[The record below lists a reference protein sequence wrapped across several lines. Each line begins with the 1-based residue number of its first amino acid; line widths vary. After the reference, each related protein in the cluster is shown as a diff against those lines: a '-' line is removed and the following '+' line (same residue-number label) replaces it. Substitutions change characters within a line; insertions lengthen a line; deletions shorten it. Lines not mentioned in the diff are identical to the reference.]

1 MSLATSLYDAL
12 TGINIPKDQ
21 ARDVVEALE
30 HKMTAEF
37 ATKSDIA
44 LLRAD
49 IASVRKD
56 LSAEID
62 SVRKHLTAEI
72 EYLRK
77 DLTAAIESVRKDMT
91 AAIESV
97 RKDMT
102 AANDSLR
109 KDLMAEIAALRAEMK
124 ALEDR
129 LFKKLA
135 ALMVTLMG
143 LMFAALTWV
152 GGYPLLAGSGGFLVT
167 PARLARRSSTGAG
180 CGFPTGGLGFGCIHR
195 SIHRSSPT
203 QYLISWCTLIR

>member
-30 HKMTAEF
+30 HKMTAES
-37 ATKSDIA
+37 ATKSDIT
-44 LLRAD
+44 LVRAD
-49 IASVRKD
+49 ID
-56 LSAEID
+56 F
-62 SVRKHLTAEI
+62 
-72 EYLRK
+72 LRK
-77 DLTAAIESVRKDMT
+77 DLTAAIESL
-91 AAIESV
+91 

-152 GGYPLLAGSGGFLVT
+152 GG
-167 PARLARRSSTGAG
+167 
-180 CGFPTGGLGFGCIHR
+180 
-195 SIHRSSPT
+195 
-203 QYLISWCTLIR
+203 

>member
-21 ARDVVEALE
+21 ARNVVEALE

-56 LSAEID
+56 LSAEI
-62 SVRKHLTAEI
+62 

-77 DLTAAIESVRKDMT
+77 DLT

-152 GGYPLLAGSGGFLVT
+152 GA
-167 PARLARRSSTGAG
+167 
-180 CGFPTGGLGFGCIHR
+180 
-195 SIHRSSPT
+195 
-203 QYLISWCTLIR
+203 

>member
-30 HKMTAEF
+30 HKMTAES
-37 ATKSDIA
+37 ATKSDIT
-44 LLRAD
+44 LVRAD
-49 IASVRKD
+49 IDFLRKD
-56 LSAEID
+56 L
-62 SVRKHLTAEI
+62 TAAI
-72 EYLRK
+72 ESLRK

-152 GGYPLLAGSGGFLVT
+152 GG
-167 PARLARRSSTGAG
+167 
-180 CGFPTGGLGFGCIHR
+180 
-195 SIHRSSPT
+195 
-203 QYLISWCTLIR
+203 

>member
-30 HKMTAEF
+30 HKMTAES
-37 ATKSDIA
+37 ASKSDIT
-44 LLRAD
+44 LVRAD
-49 IASVRKD
+49 IDFLRKDLTAADDSVRKD
-56 LSAEID
+56 LSA
-62 SVRKHLTAEI
+62 
-72 EYLRK
+72 
-77 DLTAAIESVRKDMT
+77 AIESL
-91 AAIESV
+91 

-152 GGYPLLAGSGGFLVT
+152 GA
-167 PARLARRSSTGAG
+167 
-180 CGFPTGGLGFGCIHR
+180 
-195 SIHRSSPT
+195 
-203 QYLISWCTLIR
+203 